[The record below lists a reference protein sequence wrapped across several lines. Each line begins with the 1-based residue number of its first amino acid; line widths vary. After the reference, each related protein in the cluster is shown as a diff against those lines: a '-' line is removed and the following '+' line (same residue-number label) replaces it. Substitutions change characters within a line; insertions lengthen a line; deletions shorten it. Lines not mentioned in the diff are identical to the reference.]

1 MRWALILFLVAA
13 VFAIPDAS
21 PCHAHAKPSAEMS
34 RGPDILDADDGSA
47 DDTTDDPGADIS
59 HTSPDISD
67 TASSSAV
74 STMSAADMSAAIAAG
89 GKSDVGVAV
98 MDLETGQVVSQQGD
112 QPFYS
117 ASLSKLILA
126 IDALRQPL
134 SEDDRDLIHRA
145 LSASDDEAM
154 DVLWTRFDGMEA
166 IGRVAAEA
174 GLTGTHAPE
183 DPSQWGEVVITANDM
198 VKLYRYILA
207 SPERDTIVAALSS
220 APTTAADGFDQT
232 FGLLGITG
240 VYAKQGWMYYLPSD
254 VYLHSAGVLDNR
266 YAVAVLTTSPTGSWT
281 TARQSINAVT
291 KAVLAKLGV
300 NG

>member
-1 MRWALILFLVAA
+1 MRWALILFFVAA
-13 VFAIPDAS
+13 VFVVPEAS
-21 PCHAHAKPSAEMS
+21 PCLAHGKPAADIS
-34 RGPDILDADDGSA
+34 RGPDVLDTGEGSLDPGDADTADTTSAISNISATDILDIA
-47 DDTTDDPGADIS
+47 
-59 HTSPDISD
+59 
-67 TASSSAV
+67 
-74 STMSAADMSAAIAAG
+74 AAG
-89 GKSDVGVAV
+89 GTSDVGIAV
-98 MDLETGQVVSQQGD
+98 LDLKTNQVVSEQGD

-126 IDALRQPL
+126 VDALQQQL
-134 SEDDRDLIHRA
+134 SDEDQDLIHRA
-145 LSASDDEAM
+145 LSASDDNAM
-154 DVLWTRFDGMEA
+154 DVLWTRFDGMDA

-174 GLTGTHAPE
+174 GLTGTHAPD

-198 VKLYRYILA
+198 VRLYHYILG

-220 APTTAADGFDQT
+220 APATAADGFDQA

-281 TARQSINAVT
+281 TARQSINAVAT
-291 KAVLAKLGV
+291 AVLGKLGV

>member
-13 VFAIPDAS
+13 VFVIPDAS
-21 PCHAHAKPSAEMS
+21 PCHAHAKPSADIS
-34 RGPDILDADDGSA
+34 RGPDILDTDDGSA
-47 DDTTDDPGADIS
+47 DTADEPGGDIS

-67 TASSSAV
+67 TGSSSAV
-74 STMSAADMSAAIAAG
+74 STISAADISAAIAVG

-98 MDLETGQVVSQQGD
+98 MDLETGQVVSAQGD

-126 IDALRQPL
+126 VDALRQPL
-134 SEDDRDLIHRA
+134 SEDDQDLIHRA

-198 VKLYRYILA
+198 VKLYRYVLG

-220 APTTAADGFDQT
+220 APATAADGFDQA
-232 FGLLGITG
+232 FGLLGVTG

-281 TARQSINAVT
+281 IARQSIDAVT